1 MLSLQYF
8 NNRLK
13 KTHIDKI
20 IANYNIK
27 YTTMKKEIDN
37 KINIMIKTVT
47 QDINSFL
54 TNMEEIAE
62 EKQKLKSLE
71 INQNEL
77 ETLKEQLK
85 DKIHEQTK
93 LRREIE
99 LLRIENKNLK
109 AFSNYNTNNTN
120 SSTRKKLTTFSPL
133 HRENNTYQVLNT
145 ISNFQSPNINTP
157 SKKQKDVKSLV
168 LKTDKKE
175 KKEIKDTR
183 LFKSPET
190 TQNRKCKKKMSDFN
204 LDDSKKK
211 QAEFKKKE
219 KNKTHKTIFPYSSSE
234 ATNELS
240 KKNPLCN
247 STRNLVNKSKKNNDI
262 LMNKNKK
269 NGFSKKNEK
278 KQGEKMLNKTIIN
291 FVKTKDIIKDLTKS
305 EYIINKDKTKDNEE
319 YSSDKENITNNDDN
333 NESKSK
339 ITTEDNEE
347 EQTIIDE
354 EINEMNDI
362 EEEILSLMDQI
373 KQFKEENNNLT

>member
-109 AFSNYNTNNTN
+109 FSNDNTNNTI
-120 SSTRKKLTTFSPL
+120 SSARKKLNTFSPL
-133 HRENNTYQVLNT
+133 HRENNTYQALNT
-145 ISNFQSPNINTP
+145 ISNFQISNINTP
-157 SKKQKDVKSLV
+157 SKKQKDVKTLI

-175 KKEIKDTR
+175 KKENKDTR

-190 TQNRKCKKKMSDFN
+190 TQNSKHKKKMSDFN
-204 LDDSKKK
+204 LNDNKKK
-211 QAEFKKKE
+211 QAQFKKKD
-219 KNKTHKTIFPYSSSE
+219 KNKTQKNILSYSAFE
-234 ATNELS
+234 VKNELG

-247 STRNLVNKSKKNNDI
+247 STRNLVNKNKKNTDI
-262 LMNKNKK
+262 LLNKNKK

-278 KQGEKMLNKTIIN
+278 KQGEKMLNKTIFN
-291 FVKTKDIIKDLTKS
+291 FAKNKDITKDLAKS

>member
-109 AFSNYNTNNTN
+109 F
-120 SSTRKKLTTFSPL
+120 
-133 HRENNTYQVLNT
+133 
-145 ISNFQSPNINTP
+145 
-157 SKKQKDVKSLV
+157 
-168 LKTDKKE
+168 
-175 KKEIKDTR
+175 
-183 LFKSPET
+183 
-190 TQNRKCKKKMSDFN
+190 
-204 LDDSKKK
+204 
-211 QAEFKKKE
+211 
-219 KNKTHKTIFPYSSSE
+219 
-234 ATNELS
+234 
-240 KKNPLCN
+240 
-247 STRNLVNKSKKNNDI
+247 
-262 LMNKNKK
+262 
-269 NGFSKKNEK
+269 
-278 KQGEKMLNKTIIN
+278 
-291 FVKTKDIIKDLTKS
+291 
-305 EYIINKDKTKDNEE
+305 
-319 YSSDKENITNNDDN
+319 
-333 NESKSK
+333 
-339 ITTEDNEE
+339 
-347 EQTIIDE
+347 
-354 EINEMNDI
+354 
-362 EEEILSLMDQI
+362 
-373 KQFKEENNNLT
+373 